1 MITKF
6 FEKKFRPRPKSST
19 KNIFSPGTKPS
30 TWISTLL
37 TSTRR
42 GYLIASKKRMS
53 KGPPFLPYRFAS
65 EIPLKRFEI
74 VEKKLFSL
82 SPYDDLH
89 FQK

>member
-74 VEKKLFSL
+74 VLEEL
-82 SPYDDLH
+82 STRYPYDDINL
-89 FQK
+89 

>member
-6 FEKKFRPRPKSST
+6 FEKKFRPEPKPST

-42 GYLIASKKRMS
+42 RHLIASKKRMS
-53 KGPPFLPYRFAS
+53 NAPYFLPYWFAS

-74 VEKKLFSL
+74 VEKKLFCL
-82 SPYDDLH
+82 PPYDDLH